1 MTAVGGVDSALH
13 HIVPQQ
19 DSGNIYFALFTARNK
34 KRYRKSV
41 PFFMLKF
48 ADYLVALLPV
58 FLLGN
63 DSRGERVFKG
73 F

>member
-1 MTAVGGVDSALH
+1 MPLFYVNMTAVGGVDSALH

-41 PFFMLKF
+41 PFFDVK
-48 ADYLVALLPV
+48 VC
-58 FLLGN
+58 
-63 DSRGERVFKG
+63 
-73 F
+73 